1 MKKHICKTSLIIFAG
16 VVFLNFTACA
26 KSKAKTPEA
35 ADKTQTQAAQPAVN
49 PEIEK
54 LNRVLLSMTDRCKAA
69 IPNGDPE
76 EFLADLH
83 KVLEVQK
90 NFRKDDLS
98 LYYLIDKKHS
108 VSADYVPKDL
118 QPVKGNDL
126 WNVSRNDLS
135 LRPEAYA
142 ALEDLSRAALNDGI
156 KLMVSSTYRSYQYQ
170 EGLFNRYVK
179 QDGLEL
185 AERYSA
191 RPGTSQH
198 QLGVAIDFGSIT
210 DDWGDTKMGKWVYE
224 HASEFGWSLSFP
236 KGYED
241 VTGYMWE
248 CWHFR
253 YHRTDLRAAP
263 QHRLED
269 GRLEGQQSGTV
280 GIGALRVNE
289 KRHVAEQRFAHLAL
303 GIRRTAAVA
312 AVDPHRI
319 ADRGHQTDER
329 PALHL
334 YLGGEARSEKRGVNE
349 DVEVAHMVG
358 DDQSAPPRRHCG
370 RNGRDLQVHDLPAPR
385 RPDPREP

>member
-1 MKKHICKTSLIIFAG
+1 MSKKTLIISTLLFI
-16 VVFLNFTACA
+16 LSFTACA
-26 KSKAKTPEA
+26 KSKAA
-35 ADKTQTQAAQPAVN
+35 ASQQASAQPVKAEVN

-54 LNRVLLSMTDRCKAA
+54 LNRVLLSMSDRCKAA

-83 KVLEVQK
+83 KVLDAQK
-90 NFRKDDLS
+90 NYRTDDLS
-98 LYYLIDKKHS
+98 LLYLIDKKHS
-108 VSADYVPKDL
+108 VGSDYVPKDL
-118 QPVKGNDL
+118 KPVKANDL

-135 LRPEAYA
+135 LRPEAYE

-156 KLMVSSTYRSYQYQ
+156 KLLVSSTYRSYQYQ

-224 HASEFGWSLSFP
+224 HAAEHGWSLSFP
-236 KGYED
+236 QGYED

-253 YHRTDLRAAP
+253 YIGKEACRFQKKWFGDI
-263 QHRLED
+263 QQFMLEF
-269 GRLEGQQSGTV
+269 
-280 GIGALRVNE
+280 I
-289 KRHVAEQRFAHLAL
+289 
-303 GIRRTAAVA
+303 AVWNA
-312 AVDPHRI
+312 
-319 ADRGHQTDER
+319 
-329 PALHL
+329 
-334 YLGGEARSEKRGVNE
+334 S
-349 DVEVAHMVG
+349 
-358 DDQSAPPRRHCG
+358 
-370 RNGRDLQVHDLPAPR
+370 
-385 RPDPREP
+385 